1 MPRPEK
7 VQAVAEIKDYF
18 AGSSASFLTEYR
30 GLTVAHQQELRRA
43 LGEAGARYKVLKMT
57 LTRRALH
64 ELGHEDLDEWLTGPT
79 AIAFVE
85 DDPVPAAKALVDF
98 TKENEG
104 LVVKAGL
111 LKDQVIEPDQIEV
124 IARIEGRDVLLAKVA
139 GAVKGPLSKAA
150 FLMASFTRE
159 AASVFSQLIEKK
171 EAGDSTPA
179 SGTDPL

>member
-7 VQAVAEIKDYF
+7 VRAIAEIKEHF

-30 GLTVAHQQELRRA
+30 GLTVPHQQELRRA

-79 AIAFVE
+79 AVTFVK
-85 DDPVPAAKALVDF
+85 DDPVPAAKALIDF
-98 TKENEG
+98 SKENDG

-111 LKDQVIEPDQIEV
+111 LQHQVVDPDQIRA
-124 IARIEGRDVLLAKVA
+124 IAAIEGRDVLLAKIA

-150 FLMASFTRE
+150 FLVGSFTRE

-171 EAGDSTPA
+171 EAAEGGSDS
-179 SGTDPL
+179 G

>member
-30 GLTVAHQQELRRA
+30 GLAVPRQQELRRA
-43 LGEAGARYKVLKMT
+43 LGEAGASYKVLKMT

-64 ELGHEDLDEWLTGPT
+64 ELGHEGLDEWLTGPT
-79 AIAFVE
+79 AVAFVE
-85 DDPVPAAKALVDF
+85 GDPVPAAKALLDF
-98 TKENEG
+98 SKEHEG

-111 LKDQVIEPDQIEV
+111 LKDQVIGPHQIQV
-124 IARIEGRDVLLAKVA
+124 IARIESREALLAKVA

-150 FLMASFTRE
+150 YLLGSFTRE
-159 AASVFSQLIEKK
+159 AASVFSQLLEQK
-171 EAGDSTPA
+171 EAGE
-179 SGTDPL
+179 SGSVPGSDHL